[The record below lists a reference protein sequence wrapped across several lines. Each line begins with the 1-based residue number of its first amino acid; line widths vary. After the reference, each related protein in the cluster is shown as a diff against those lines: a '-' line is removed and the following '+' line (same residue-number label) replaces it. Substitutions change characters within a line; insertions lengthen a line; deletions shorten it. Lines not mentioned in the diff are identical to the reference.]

1 METLFFVSSR
11 SLGKF
16 IKNGKKMELIILVS
30 FSGLA
35 VAYWAIRVSFGARHQ
50 RNALDRRRAPTL

>member
-35 VAYWAIRVSFGARHQ
+35 VAYWAIRVSF
-50 RNALDRRRAPTL
+50 